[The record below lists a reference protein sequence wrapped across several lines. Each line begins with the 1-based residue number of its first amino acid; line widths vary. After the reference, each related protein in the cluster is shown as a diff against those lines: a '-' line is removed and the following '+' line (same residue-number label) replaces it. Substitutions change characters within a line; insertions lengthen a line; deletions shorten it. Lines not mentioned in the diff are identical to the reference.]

1 MLNTT
6 WKDMTPEQR
15 KQHFIA
21 RLLER
26 YSISVS
32 SEEYDNIC
40 TWVRAES
47 PNRVRCK
54 YLLKIS
60 RHLRAYSIE
69 IKGINVLALYSKD
82 LNMFTTALPFDNYY
96 EPERMVPKIFR
107 KKKLVKEAV
116 EEYEK
121 VLNTCCLEYQD
132 FGDDRKNWEYY
143 SNNCEYPRLMLEER
157 KNGLTVRDIYR
168 QVIINMKEA
177 LGINEH
183 QVRFLV

>member
-26 YSISVS
+26 YAISIS
-32 SEEYDNIC
+32 SEEYDDLC
-40 TWVRAES
+40 TWVRADS
-47 PNRVRCK
+47 SNRVKCK

-60 RHLRAYSIE
+60 RHLRAYSISLQG
-69 IKGINVLALYSKD
+69 KNVLALYSKE
-82 LNMFTTALPFDNYY
+82 LNMFTTALPEDNYY
-96 EPERMVPKIFR
+96 DPERMVPKIFR

-116 EEYEK
+116 EEYNK
-121 VLNTCCLEYQD
+121 VLETCCQQYQD

-143 SNNCEYPRLMLEER
+143 SGNCDYPKLMLEEC

-168 QVIINMKEA
+168 QVITNMKDL
-177 LGINEH
+177 LGVEENK
-183 QVRFLV
+183 VRFLV